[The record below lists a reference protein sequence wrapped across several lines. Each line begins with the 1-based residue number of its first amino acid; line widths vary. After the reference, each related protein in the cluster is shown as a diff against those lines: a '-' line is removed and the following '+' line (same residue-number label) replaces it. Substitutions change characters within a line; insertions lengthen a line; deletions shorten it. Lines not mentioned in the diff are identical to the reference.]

1 MPRNGEFLGKYYEKV
16 LTVVVFLTIKVY
28 EKEVSKT

>member
-16 LTVVVFLTIKVY
+16 LTVVILFTILVY
-28 EKEVSKT
+28 EKEMSKK